1 MSRLIGGTSMTVRDG
16 DVTPGL
22 RERKKARTR
31 DLIQRHALR
40 LFHDHGYDATT
51 VEDICQAAEVSDT
64 TFYRYFG
71 SKAHVVLWDE
81 FNRLLIGAFKA
92 QPSDLSPVRALR
104 FAFRQVFSSMTPQQ
118 HEEQRQRINL
128 LLALTELRAVMFDQ
142 LLETFRSIAAF
153 IAERTGQPPTDL
165 AVRTLAGAV
174 SGATLAVM
182 FALADDPEAD
192 IATLFDQSIGHL
204 EHELS

>member
-1 MSRLIGGTSMTVRDG
+1 MPVREG
-16 DVTPGL
+16 DAAPSPGL
-22 RERKKARTR
+22 RERKQARTR
-31 DLIQRHALR
+31 DSIQRHALR
-40 LFHDHGYDATT
+40 LFRDHGYDATT

-81 FNRLLIGAFKA
+81 FNPMLVEEFKT
-92 QPSDLSPVRALR
+92 QPSDVSPVRALR
-104 FAFRQVFSSMTPQQ
+104 FAFRQVFSNMTPQQ

-128 LLALTELRAVMFDQ
+128 LFALPELRAVMFDQ
-142 LLETFRSIAAF
+142 FLETFRSIAAF
-153 IAERTGQPPTDL
+153 IAERTGQPATDL
-165 AVRTLAGAV
+165 AVRALAGAV

-182 FALADDPEAD
+182 FALADNPEAD

-204 EHELS
+204 EHEPPA

>member
-1 MSRLIGGTSMTVRDG
+1 MPITGKDAVS
-16 DVTPGL
+16 GL

-40 LFHDHGYDATT
+40 LFRDQGYDATT
-51 VEDICQAAEVSDT
+51 VEDICEAAEVSDT

-81 FNRLLIGAFKA
+81 FNPLLIEAFEA
-92 QPSDLSPVRALR
+92 QPSDLSSVRALR
-104 FAFRQVFSSMTPQQ
+104 FAFRQVFSSMTPRQ
-118 HEEQRQRINL
+118 HEEQRQRISL
-128 LLALTELRAVMFDQ
+128 LLALPELRAAMVDQ
-142 LLETFRSIAAF
+142 FLEAFRLIATFV
-153 IAERTGQPPTDL
+153 AERTGQPPTDL

-174 SGATLAVM
+174 SGAALAVM

-204 EHELS
+204 EHELPT